1 MADTENP
8 DPVARAEGRDTLTE
22 AESKS
27 LLADAGIAV
36 PDGEVVANAGAA
48 VAAAE
53 RVGFPV
59 VAKVSAP
66 GVTHKSEWADGAGVA
81 VGLETPDAVREAA
94 ERILAA
100 GDREGRDVDV
110 LVEVGFDLDAGTEVI
125 VGGVRKPAFGPT
137 VLAGL
142 GGVAAEVFE
151 DTSHRLAPVSE
162 REAREMFAEL
172 RAAELLRGYRGRPAA
187 DLDALAGVVRA
198 VSDLLD
204 ARDEI
209 REIDANPVLATPER
223 AVALDAL
230 VVLE

>member
-1 MADTENP
+1 MTDA
-8 DPVARAEGRDTLTE
+8 LTE
-22 AESKS
+22 AESKA

-36 PDGEVVANAGAA
+36 PEGEVVATADAA

-81 VGLETPDAVREAA
+81 VDLETPDAVRGAA
-94 ERILAA
+94 ERVLAA
-100 GDREGRDVDV
+100 GEREGRDVDV
-110 LVEVGFDLDAGTEVI
+110 LVEEAFDLDAGTEVI
-125 VGGVRKPAFGPT
+125 VGGVRRPVFGPT

-151 DTSHRLAPVSE
+151 DTSHRLAPVSD
-162 REAREMFAEL
+162 REAREMLAEL

-187 DLDALAGVVRA
+187 DLDALAGVVQA
-198 VSDLLD
+198 VGDLLD

-209 REIDANPVLATPER
+209 REIDANPVLATSDA

-230 VVLE
+230 VVVDP

>member
-1 MADTENP
+1 MA
-8 DPVARAEGRDTLTE
+8 DTLTE
-22 AESKS
+22 AESKA

-36 PDGEVVANAGAA
+36 PEGEVVATVDAA

-59 VAKVSAP
+59 AAKVSAP
-66 GVTHKSEWADGAGVA
+66 GVTHKSEWVDGAGVA
-81 VGLETPDAVREAA
+81 VGLDTPDAVREAA

-100 GDREGRDVDV
+100 GDREGRDVGV
-110 LVEVGFDLDAGTEVI
+110 LVEEAFDLDAGTEVI
-125 VGGVRKPAFGPT
+125 VGGVRRPAFGPT

-142 GGVAAEVFE
+142 GGIAAEVFE
-151 DTSHRLAPVSE
+151 DTSHRLAPVTE
-162 REAREMFAEL
+162 REAREMLAEL

-187 DLDALAGVVRA
+187 DLDALAAVVRA
-198 VSDLLD
+198 VGDLLD
-204 ARDEI
+204 TRDEI
-209 REIDANPVLATPER
+209 REIDANPVLSTPER